1 VLLVAL
7 FIPADLTSSLP
18 VIFAAFVTVAGSGGV
33 VFGALRYNRDEA
45 GKIVIQ
51 QTSVLTDM
59 RGLNDELQEALNRT
73 RTERDELLS
82 EVRGCREEIA
92 RLRGQVTALQD
103 ALAELSW
110 PGAPRE

>member
-1 VLLVAL
+1 VTSATLIASAL
-7 FIPADLTSSLP
+7 SGAIPIIL
-18 VIFAAFVTVAGSGGV
+18 AAIVTVAGSGGV

-45 GKIVIQ
+45 GRIVQQ

-73 RTERDELLS
+73 RAERNELLG

-92 RLRGQVTALQD
+92 ALSGQVKALQH
-103 ALAELSW
+103 ALAEAAW
-110 PGAPRE
+110 PGTPHDD